1 MSHRNKIAF
10 FGTSHTYGDCA
21 EGINHNEGQVRFV
34 EKPWPYF
41 FAKKLNKEF
50 YNFGIG
56 GSDNT
61 TILDAILEA
70 FNRGTM
76 DDVDTLILEPRLSF
90 DTVRLPYDNIN
101 YDVMSESEYGK
112 IDYSTHWLDTGR
124 HTQEYDWSQPWPLTE
139 SLWIRF
145 ALMDLK
151 DPEQFKKRMNADY
164 VGNIHD
170 KRLEDEDIKKYVELT
185 KLFVTNTRYLY
196 YLNLQFIKN
205 VYMLCKGN
213 GIDFYWLNFES
224 YDFENVKT
232 FFDNDQN
239 LIDVCLNP
247 IKNVRRHIYETSN
260 TDAKIQFE
268 CSCKHF
274 NQRAQ
279 PYISSYLIQGY
290 NERKNNQ

>member
-1 MSHRNKIAF
+1 MKQRNKIAF

-21 EGINHNEGQVRFV
+21 EGISHNKGQKKFV
-34 EKPWPYF
+34 AKPWPVW

-101 YDVMSESEYGK
+101 YDVIAENKWGK
-112 IDYSTHWLDTGR
+112 IDYSTHWLDAGR
-124 HTQEYDWSQPWPLTE
+124 HTQEYDWSQPTPLTE

-145 ALMDLK
+145 ALMDL
-151 DPEQFKKRMNADY
+151 DNPEKFERRMNANY
-164 VGNIHD
+164 VGSD
-170 KRLEDEDIKKYVELT
+170 KAREDHDIKKYVELT
-185 KLFVTNTRYLY
+185 KLYTSSSKYLS
-196 YLNLQFIKN
+196 YLNLQFVKN
-205 VYMLCKGN
+205 VYMLCKGH

-224 YDFENVKT
+224 YPLENVKP
-232 FFDNDQN
+232 FFDNDKN

-247 IKNVRRHIYETSN
+247 IKNVRRHIYEMYSDN
-260 TDAKIQFE
+260 IKEYE
-268 CSCKHF
+268 CSCRHF
-274 NQRAQ
+274 NEKAQ
-279 PYISSYLIQGY
+279 PYISSYLLQGY
-290 NERKNNQ
+290 NERKNN